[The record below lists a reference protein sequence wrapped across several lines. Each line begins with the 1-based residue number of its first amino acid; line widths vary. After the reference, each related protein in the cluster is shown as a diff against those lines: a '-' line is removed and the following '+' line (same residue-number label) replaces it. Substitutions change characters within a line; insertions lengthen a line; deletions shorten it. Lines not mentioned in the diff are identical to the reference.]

1 MLRAEAPSSRRPPA
15 FDTPGTTAIFS
26 PSTVEPGPSVSTSTP
41 AFEAGAGVLHLRLD
55 RVHRAAR
62 ARELDRAGADARR
75 RGGHRV
81 TEAQVR
87 EDRGHPAFER
97 VEARVRAL

>member
-1 MLRAEAPSSRRPPA
+1 
-15 FDTPGTTAIFS
+15 
-26 PSTVEPGPSVSTSTP
+26 
-41 AFEAGAGVLHLRLD
+41 
-55 RVHRAAR
+55 VHRAAR
-62 ARELDRAGADARR
+62 ARELFRAGADARR

-97 VEARVRAL
+97 VEARVRALIAKVAAHGVIPSAARASRQPSHSLT